1 MKAFLM
7 HRNRD
12 FRLGEG
18 RLPNAVD
25 LIQDLEL
32 DTLFDAM
39 AGGDSFLRG
48 VAKYAVSAHLQ
59 DPESILYRQ
68 HVLTDCLSSPGVVRE
83 IYAMAVNAIEG
94 EKQVWSLMWEK
105 YPEAALQRAT
115 EVVRI
120 FVKPLRRLRQ
130 IAANEGPRFSSEGF
144 KRFFSMIS
152 AELDEEYMRSVEG
165 YLERLEFKSGIPMS
179 AELGND
185 CKGANY
191 ILRKSL
197 EVRQSWFERLE
208 GWVGELTGRADPVH
222 VYVVDDRDQAGF
234 KALEDLRVQGI
245 RHVASALTESADHV
259 LSFFNMLRLELGFY
273 VGCLNLHARMA
284 SKQEP
289 VCFPEPLR
297 AGSWEFRCEG
307 LFDICLS
314 LKLPGRVVGND
325 VNGDGRPLVVITG
338 ANRGGKTTFLRSVGL
353 AQTMMQCGMFV
364 PAEFFRANV
373 CHGMFS
379 HFKREEDASMKRGKL
394 DEELSRMS
402 TIVEAITPGS
412 IVLMNESFASTNE
425 REGSEIAAQIV
436 RALVKMGI
444 TVFYVTHL
452 FALAD
457 RFYRAELRP
466 ALFLRAERLPDGQRT
481 YRLLEGAPL
490 PTSFGEDVYRRIF
503 EAAG

>member
-1 MKAFLM
+1 M
-7 HRNRD
+7 
-12 FRLGEG
+12 
-18 RLPNAVD
+18 
-25 LIQDLEL
+25 
-32 DTLFDAM
+32 
-39 AGGDSFLRG
+39 
-48 VAKYAVSAHLQ
+48 
-59 DPESILYRQ
+59 
-68 HVLTDCLSSPGVVRE
+68 
-83 IYAMAVNAIEG
+83 
-94 EKQVWSLMWEK
+94 
-105 YPEAALQRAT
+105 
-115 EVVRI
+115 
-120 FVKPLRRLRQ
+120 
-130 IAANEGPRFSSEGF
+130 
-144 KRFFSMIS
+144 
-152 AELDEEYMRSVEG
+152 
-165 YLERLEFKSGIPMS
+165 
-179 AELGND
+179 
-185 CKGANY
+185 
-191 ILRKSL
+191 
-197 EVRQSWFERLE
+197 
-208 GWVGELTGRADPVH
+208 
-222 VYVVDDRDQAGF
+222 
-234 KALEDLRVQGI
+234 
-245 RHVASALTESADHV
+245 ASALTESADHV

-297 AGSWEFRCEG
+297 AGPWEFRCEG

-325 VNGDGRPLVVITG
+325 VNGDGKPLVVITG

-373 CHGMFS
+373 CHGVFS

-457 RFYRAELRP
+457 GFYRAELRP